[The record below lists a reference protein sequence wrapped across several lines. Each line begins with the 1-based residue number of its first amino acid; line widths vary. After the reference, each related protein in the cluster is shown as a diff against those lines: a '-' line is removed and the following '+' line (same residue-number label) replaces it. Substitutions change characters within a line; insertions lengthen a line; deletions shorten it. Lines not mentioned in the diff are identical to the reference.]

1 MPNQIVFLVPL
12 IIFMIFVA
20 PLWVVMH
27 YRSKSK
33 INQGL
38 TDSELNQ
45 LNELTLKAEKMAE
58 RIKTLEAILDAES
71 PRWRTQHD
79 Q

>member
-1 MPNQIVFLVPL
+1 MDVHEIIFVPL
-12 IIFMIFVA
+12 ILFMIFVA

-27 YRSKSK
+27 YRSKNK
-33 INQGL
+33 IKQGL
-38 TDSELNQ
+38 SDSELNQ
-45 LNELTLKAEKMAE
+45 LNELTVRAEKMAE